1 MTASK
6 LHNDV
11 IPCLCAPVCLLEAI
25 SFPSKLVLALQ
36 VKSHK
41 DIVHFET
48 AYVVK
53 VHSVARLAPSQPVSF
68 CFVHL
73 ANCNRKSLAY

>member
-11 IPCLCAPVCLLEAI
+11 IPCLCAQVSRLEAI
-25 SFPSKLVLALQ
+25 SFSSKRVLALQ

-41 DIVHFET
+41 DVVHFET

-53 VHSVARLAPSQPVSF
+53 VHSVARLSPCEPVSF
-68 CFVHL
+68 LFYPSC
-73 ANCNRKSLAY
+73 

>member
-11 IPCLCAPVCLLEAI
+11 IPCLCAQVSPLEAI
-25 SFPSKLVLALQ
+25 SFSSKCALALQ

-41 DIVHFET
+41 DVVHFET

-53 VHSVARLAPSQPVSF
+53 VHSVARLAPCEPVSF
-68 CFVHL
+68 LFYPSC
-73 ANCNRKSLAY
+73 